1 MAEESNG
8 LLTIHE
14 QIQKLNHA
22 MFEEDGKIE
31 LIKSR
36 VSKVEVKTEWQEK
49 EIKDIKDDLKTI
61 LDNTTWL
68 KRAILTAIIG
78 TLTTGILGGAIALI
92 WNLSNKG
99 VGG

>member
-1 MAEESNG
+1 MPEETNG
-8 LLTIHE
+8 LLSITE
-14 QIQKLNHA
+14 QLNKLNQA
-22 MFEEDGKIE
+22 MFEDDGKFE
-31 LIKSR
+31 LLKKQ
-36 VSKVEVKTEWQEK
+36 VSEIGMQTKWQGK

-92 WNLSNKG
+92 WNLANKG